1 MTVVIDIGCARHGG
15 DYSIERLIEEY
26 QPHELYGYDPAAGS
40 VQEWLPGEYRTE
52 GEWLDQAE
60 EIGAGY
66 LDTEAT
72 GLRKITLHREAA
84 WTYDGEI
91 GFRQDGLNSWVTEL
105 RGAPKVPCV
114 DIARIVREVA
124 PGHLD
129 VILKID
135 AEGAEYD
142 LLRHLMATGADQLV
156 TLAVIEWHEPDR
168 GRALIEEGFA
178 APVKEWPY

>member
-1 MTVVIDIGCARHGG
+1 VTVVIDIGCARHGG

-26 QPHELYGYDPAAGS
+26 HPHELYGYDPSPGS
-40 VQEWLPGEYRTE
+40 VLSWMPDEHRAGPVVDPEQEV
-52 GEWLDQAE
+52 
-60 EIGAGY
+60 GAGY

-72 GLRKITLHREAA
+72 GLRKIELHRKAA

-91 GFRQDGLNSWVTEL
+91 GYRADGLNSWVTEL

-114 DIARIVREVA
+114 DIDRIVREHGE
-124 PGHLD
+124 GHLD

-135 AEGAEYD
+135 AEGSEYD
-142 LLRHLMATGADQLV
+142 LLRHLMATGGDKIV

-168 GRALIEEGFA
+168 GRALIEKEFA
-178 APVKEWPY
+178 APVQEWPW